1 MLLVYPESPSSSSSL
16 KKSKKHHHHHHHHHS
31 KTKKR
36 VTWVDESMEGTRLEE
51 VIEVERY
58 LTQHGSLAWWLELIW
73 DNKPYFLLLLCI
85 VLIFL
90 ASLVFILYKLVF

>member
-1 MLLVYPESPSSSSSL
+1 MLLVYPESPPSSTL

-36 VTWVDESMEGTRLEE
+36 VTWVDESVEGTRLEE

-58 LTQHGSLAWWLELIW
+58 LTQHGSLGWWLELMW

-85 VLIFL
+85 ALLFL